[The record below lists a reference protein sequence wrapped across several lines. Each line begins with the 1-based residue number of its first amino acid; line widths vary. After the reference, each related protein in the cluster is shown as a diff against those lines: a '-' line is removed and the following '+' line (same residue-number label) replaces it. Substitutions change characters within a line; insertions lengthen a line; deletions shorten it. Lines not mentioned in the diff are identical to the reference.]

1 LAIFPRGPNN
11 ADPLRQVNERVN
23 KIVAKLA
30 DHKNVF
36 FLNINPKFLEADGTL
51 SKTIM
56 PDLLHPNA
64 KGYEIWAEAIEPTVK
79 QLMGEDE
86 TKE

>member
-1 LAIFPRGPNN
+1 
-11 ADPLRQVNERVN
+11 
-23 KIVAKLA
+23 
-30 DHKNVF
+30 
-36 FLNINPKFLEADGTL
+36 
-51 SKTIM
+51 M